1 MTDPCPMWKAS
12 PSLSCQ
18 LLFVENRPKVTLL
31 DVIALEPWG
40 LPHRRLDAGTPLS
53 LELRPPVTRML
64 PRASVRCLERWAAEG
79 RILQLR
85 LVDRDASLAA
95 VLSSDGEELV
105 LDVDRGD

>member
-1 MTDPCPMWKAS
+1 MSEPYEMWKSS
-12 PSLSCQ
+12 PTLQCQ
-18 LLFVENRPKVTLL
+18 LLFVENRPKVTML

-40 LPHRRLDAGTPLS
+40 LPNRWLDAGTPLS

-64 PRASVRCLERWAAEG
+64 PRASVRCLERWADEG
-79 RILQLR
+79 RVLELR
-85 LVDRDASLAA
+85 LVDRDACLAA